1 MDKIMKGIYAKGR
14 DNARTPIQWNAE
26 ENAGFSEHEPWIGVN
41 PNYKE
46 INVEEALKDEDSVF
60 HFYQKLIQIRKEYEI
75 ISTGDFELLFQE
87 DRRFFAYKREAE
99 GKTLVV
105 LANFTGETVI
115 CDCTEEITLKKGKI
129 LLSNYDRTSVEEVM
143 ELKPYEAVM
152 YYM

>member
-1 MDKIMKGIYAKGR
+1 M
-14 DNARTPIQWNAE
+14 
-26 ENAGFSEHEPWIGVN
+26 
-41 PNYKE
+41 
-46 INVEEALKDEDSVF
+46 
-60 HFYQKLIQIRKEYEI
+60 
-75 ISTGDFELLFQE
+75 
-87 DRRFFAYKREAE
+87 
-99 GKTLVV
+99 V